1 MSGIPILH
9 INHRKKFITFRLEG
23 LQVDGDEPI
32 WPQYSQAISDALI
45 GELQQHASTL
55 LRSATRSGLYADMTD
70 LGLLLYDNLVP
81 EGIREILRN
90 YTGPLF
96 VWTEISNI
104 PWEQLYDGEE
114 FWGNR
119 YAMGRR
125 IITSV
130 SHRPRISGGVN
141 KVPSVL
147 VITSNPNGDLAW
159 LEDEVETVVS
169 TISQFADISV
179 LSGSRATMI
188 ETIRELRKGCYTII
202 HYCGHA
208 TNEPSTGEGAL
219 LLHDGQLL
227 TASTIKSNLRGAP
240 VVFLNACQSARG
252 GSETGVTAVW
262 DGVTASLSDAFLLG
276 GAAGVIGTVADVGDK
291 EGAQFASVF
300 YQHLNGGVELGK
312 AIQLTR
318 MAFCS
323 EVPDNPVWSSFVL
336 FGSPGGAPGTPV
348 VVSQSTVKDGS
359 YPDLS
364 SPLEDHQA
372 GRAVVPLK
380 RDTPDVLDVP
390 GHRDSWQEV
399 LGQVKPAILYVET
412 DRGGGTGFL
421 IGDGE
426 YAVTCNHVVRNS
438 RNIHVRYIDGRQVAA
453 TILGVDRNSDLAIL
467 KLEEASVVASLSIA
481 EADAIQE
488 GQSILAIGH
497 PLGFSFTV
505 SRGIVSSRCRVI
517 DAIAY
522 IQTDASLNPG
532 NSGGPIICESGEV
545 VGIVSFG
552 VGGGAQGLGFGVA
565 PPHLRSLM
573 TRLRIRSATQR

>member
-9 INHRKKFITFRLEG
+9 INRREKFITFRLEG

-32 WPQYSQAISDALI
+32 WPQYSQTISDALI
-45 GELQQHASTL
+45 AELQQHASTL
-55 LRSATRSGLYADMTD
+55 LRSVTRIGLNADMID

-81 EGIREILRN
+81 EGIRAILRD
-90 YTGPLF
+90 YEGSLF
-96 VWTEISNI
+96 VWTEMSNI
-104 PWEQLYDGEE
+104 PWEQLYDGEK

-125 IITSV
+125 IITSA
-130 SHRPRISGGVN
+130 SLQPRVSGGIN

-147 VITSNPNGDLAW
+147 IITSNPDGDLAW

-169 TISQFADISV
+169 TVSQFADVSV

-227 TASTIKSNLRGAP
+227 TSSMIKSNLRGAP

-252 GSETGVTAVW
+252 APVTGVTEAW
-262 DGVTASLSDAFLLG
+262 DGVTSSLSDAFLLG
-276 GAAGVIGTVADVGDK
+276 GAAGVIGAIADVGDK
-291 EGAQFASVF
+291 EGAQFASKF
-300 YQHLNGGVELGK
+300 YQHLNKGDALGR

-318 MAFCS
+318 TTFCS
-323 EVPDNPVWSSFVL
+323 KIPDNPVWSLFVL
-336 FGSPGGAPGTPV
+336 FGSPGGALGVPV
-348 VVSQSTVKDGS
+348 VVSRPTTKN
-359 YPDLS
+359 PDPAS
-364 SPLEDHQA
+364 ENGQMD
-372 GRAVVPLK
+372 RAAVSLANDLLGVPAL
-380 RDTPDVLDVP
+380 
-390 GHRDSWQEV
+390 RDSWQDV
-399 LGQVKPAILYVET
+399 LGQVKPAVLYVET
-412 DRGGGTGFL
+412 DKGGGTGFL

-426 YAVTCNHVVRNS
+426 YAVTCNHVIRNS
-438 RNIHVRYIDGRQVAA
+438 KSIHVRYIDGRQVSA
-453 TILGVDRNSDLAIL
+453 TIFGVDRESDLAIL
-467 KLEEASVVASLSIA
+467 KLETASVIASLNIA
-481 EADAIQE
+481 ETDAIQE

-517 DAIAY
+517 EATAY

-532 NSGGPIICESGEV
+532 NSGGPIICETGDV
-545 VGIVSFG
+545 VGVVSFG

-565 PPHLRSLM
+565 PPHLKALM
-573 TRLRIRSATQR
+573 TKLRIRSATH